1 MYQIIKDKYLGD
13 IVVSVSTR
21 ARRLTFRGKPG
32 AIYVTVPVGT
42 RSPEVLSAIEKLR
55 PKLAAMK
62 ERTSRKSID
71 LDYRIEADYFKLS
84 LISGKRDKF
93 LAHSELGETQIVC
106 PEGVNFEDDNLQEWL
121 LKVIAEALRRN
132 AKIILPQRLYMLSK
146 MHNLPY
152 KAVKM
157 NNSQGRWGSCS
168 ATKSINLSFYL
179 MLLPKHL
186 IDYVLLHELCH
197 TREMN
202 HGDKFWQL
210 LDKLTDN
217 RSQALRAELKNYKT
231 SL

>member
-1 MYQIIKDKYLGD
+1 
-13 IVVSVSTR
+13 
-21 ARRLTFRGKPG
+21 
-32 AIYVTVPVGT
+32 
-42 RSPEVLSAIEKLR
+42 
-55 PKLAAMK
+55 
-62 ERTSRKSID
+62 
-71 LDYRIEADYFKLS
+71 
-84 LISGKRDKF
+84 
-93 LAHSELGETQIVC
+93 
-106 PEGVNFEDDNLQEWL
+106 
-121 LKVIAEALRRN
+121 
-132 AKIILPQRLYMLSK
+132 

-152 KAVKM
+152 KAVKI

>member
-1 MYQIIKDKYLGD
+1 MDQIIKDKYLGD
-13 IVVSVSTR
+13 IVVSVSAR

-152 KAVKM
+152 KAVKI